1 MKKTMKELAK
11 EYYWMT
17 LAELFDELAEEYT
30 EDLTEWELCK
40 AFAKKYNVVSAKAV
54 YEWMR

>member
-30 EDLTEWELCK
+30 EDLTEWELCE
-40 AFAKKYNVVSAKAV
+40 AFAERYNVVSAEDV

>member
-17 LAELFDELAEEYT
+17 LAELFDELAEEFT
-30 EDLTEWELCK
+30 EDLTEWELCEV
-40 AFAKKYNVVSAKAV
+40 FAERYNVTSAEDV
-54 YEWMR
+54 YEWMC

>member
-17 LAELFDELAEEYT
+17 LAELFEEMAEELAE
-30 EDLTEWELCK
+30 DLSEMELCE
-40 AFAKKYNVVSAKAV
+40 AFAEKYNVASAEDV
-54 YEWMR
+54 YDWMY